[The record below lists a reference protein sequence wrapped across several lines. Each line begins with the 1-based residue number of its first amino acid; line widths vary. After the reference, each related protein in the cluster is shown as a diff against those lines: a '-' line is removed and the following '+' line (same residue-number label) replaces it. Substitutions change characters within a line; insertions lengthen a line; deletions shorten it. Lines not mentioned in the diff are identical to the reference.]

1 MSKIILLLC
10 VVFSLSLSSLA
21 MSKGNSKIKLL
32 SVYDEVALGDI
43 IKAFTDSTGIEVEL
57 VSASSTE
64 LLAQLKTQNAD
75 LYLDK
80 DIIYLNQAQRQKA
93 LVQLDSEHFDV
104 PAQFFSAQRDWMLIF
119 YRTRTLVFNENLI
132 DGKKLTSYFD
142 LGNKEFEGKVCMREA
157 SSSYNKAWTGYLLAN
172 HAADKVYSFLG
183 DLSQNA
189 VRPLFTSD
197 RDIIRAVA
205 SGDCYFGLVN
215 TYYLPKFII
224 DDASFPVK
232 PRFVE
237 QNKVGAHI
245 NGIGMALLKTAQNQ
259 AGALTFMQ
267 FMTSQDVQTQV
278 GQAFQ
283 QYPVNP
289 KATIGATLQSFGT
302 FKIDFAT
309 LSSAGFF
316 HELSYKL
323 MTEQGL

>member
-1 MSKIILLLC
+1 MSKIVLLLC
-10 VVFSLSLSSLA
+10 LVFSLSSLA
-21 MSKGNSKIKLL
+21 TTKSSSKIKLL
-32 SVYDEVALGDI
+32 SVYDEAALGDI

-64 LLAQLKTQNAD
+64 LLTQLKTQNAD

-80 DIIYLNQAQRQKA
+80 DVVYLNQAQRQKS
-93 LVQLDSEHFDV
+93 LVKLDSRQFEV

-132 DGKKLTSYFD
+132 DGEKLTSYFD
-142 LGNKEFEGKVCMREA
+142 LGKSEFERKVCMRQA
-157 SSSYNKAWTGYLLAN
+157 SSSYNKAWAGYLLAN
-172 HAADKVYSFLG
+172 HSADKVYSFLG
-183 DLSQNA
+183 DLSKNA

-205 SGDCYFGLVN
+205 NGDCYFGLVN

-237 QNKVGAHI
+237 QSKMGSHI
-245 NGIGMALLKTAQNQ
+245 NGIGMAMLKTAQNQ
-259 AGALTFMQ
+259 AGALKFLQ
-267 FMTSQDVQTQV
+267 FMTSQEVQTQV

-309 LSSAGFF
+309 LSSAAFF